1 MVEQR
6 GTSRTSTTNAKIPQ
20 SANAVNSKF
29 SAPATDSEG
38 NALSEG
44 QRSYFA
50 GSKVRDAQ
58 GRLKVMYRG
67 GNGDYTVFD
76 RRKSKPSNLYG
87 RGFYFT
93 DSQSHAAQYGEAKP
107 YYLNITSPL
116 TPDQHVIT
124 KQQMRSFLEAV
135 AADEDYGLENYG
147 YGATVDSVLQSIYGK
162 GDFEMLQDVN
172 ATAVGDLVTAVE
184 LFNEVNGT
192 DYDGIIVPTETVAF
206 QSEQIKNT
214 DNLNPTKDP
223 DIRFSRAKWTP
234 KLTKAE
240 RSLIDYAVNAYEGED
255 FNGTKRYVLK
265 SKKGET
271 VFAVYSTETNTP
283 TLLFANSGN
292 SAIIAKE
299 ITDDYKEYANG
310 NRSGNSPKRGKADIN
325 QSTKRLR
332 NISGSNAPG
341 SALSGNSGTANSNAG
356 ILEGQLRYG
365 ANGRSGNQQNG
376 RNSRE
381 LRALINTLTDSR
393 SVRFSRESFP
403 AGEQPRARDVEVP
416 VKVNGRNVSQ
426 TVRTVEEAAAT
437 PDDLIPTIDSLVQE
451 GVFSYDRVSN
461 KERIAAAEESVR
473 REGFERTLEQWSS
486 AVSAGGVNA
495 ENTALG
501 SRHIKHQKEFAQI
514 AH

>member
-1 MVEQR
+1 MELYASIKKPFEMELTKRQAQTVYDKYFRPFHADKFHTYEPHVVSSLQ
-6 GTSRTSTTNAKIPQ
+6 SRTKVFDYLNEAAEKNGVKTSDILSELGFDGVHDGVEWVAFKPTQVK
-20 SANAVNSKF
+20 S
-29 SAPATDSEG
+29 ATDNIG
-38 NALSEG
+38 T
-44 QRSYFA
+44 F
-50 GSKVRDAQ
+50 D
-58 GRLKVMYRG
+58 
-67 GNGDYTVFD
+67 GD
-76 RRKSKPSNLYG
+76 N
-87 RGFYFT
+87 
-93 DSQSHAAQYGEAKP
+93 
-107 YYLNITSPL
+107 
-116 TPDQHVIT
+116 
-124 KQQMRSFLEAV
+124 
-135 AADEDYGLENYG
+135 
-147 YGATVDSVLQSIYGK
+147 
-162 GDFEMLQDVN
+162 
-172 ATAVGDLVTAVE
+172 
-184 LFNEVNGT
+184 
-192 DYDGIIVPTETVAF
+192 
-206 QSEQIKNT
+206 
-214 DNLNPTKDP
+214 P
-223 DIRFSRAKWTP
+223 DIRFSRSNWTP

-292 SAIIAKE
+292 SAIIAKK
-299 ITDDYKEYANG
+299 ITESYKEELYG
-310 NRSGNSPKRGKADIN
+310 QDNRIDGRAFDEGAKA
-325 QSTKRLR
+325 LR

-376 RNSRE
+376 GNSRE

-393 SVRFSRESFP
+393 SVRCSRESFP
-403 AGEQPRARDVEVP
+403 AGEQPRARDGEVP

-486 AVSAGGVNA
+486 AVKARGVNA
-495 ENTALG
+495 ENTPLS
-501 SRHIKHQKEFAQI
+501 SRHMKNQKEFAQI
-514 AH
+514 VH